1 MDGVK
6 LEFTDPAL
14 KLIAKAAIKRGIG
27 ARALRAIIEEIMLD
41 VMFEVPSDRDITR
54 CVISRETVEQHAQP
68 LLERGKRKST
78 RVKTA

>member
-14 KLIAKAAIKRGIG
+14 KLIARAALKRKIG

-41 VMFEVPSDRDITR
+41 VMFEAPSKSGSGKVTITESIIKKLMR
-54 CVISRETVEQHAQP
+54 RSEITQLKA
-68 LLERGKRKST
+68 
-78 RVKTA
+78 A